1 MAKDDSNGQKNGDKD
16 DDDRSRNEDK
26 RDDDGDDNGPK
37 LGGRDLAWKAY
48 LKLAGTILIT
58 LIVFTLLLSG
68 WTSCQGKS
76 PVTGQPT
83 PPSAG
88 G

>member
-1 MAKDDSNGQKNGDKD
+1 MAKDDANGDDEQRKGNDDERDRSRD
-16 DDDRSRNEDK
+16 DDDA
-26 RDDDGDDNGPK
+26 GGP
-37 LGGRDLAWKAY
+37 LGGRDLAWRAY
-48 LKLAGTILIT
+48 LKLAATILLT